1 VTAKDEALAA
11 LAAHNAEVDK
21 AAQHLADL
29 QAVTD
34 TRVAACR
41 QHHATWQQIADV
53 FGKQK
58 SHISA
63 KYSKRIEEIRTV
75 RVKPT
80 DSSKET
86 S

>member
-1 VTAKDEALAA
+1 MTAKDDALAA
-11 LAAHNAEVDK
+11 LAAHNAEVNK
-21 AAQHLADL
+21 ARQHLADL
-29 QAVTD
+29 EAETD

-41 QHHATWQQIADV
+41 QHHATWQEVADV
-53 FGKQK
+53 FGKWK

-80 DSSKET
+80 SEET
-86 S
+86 P